1 MKKKK
6 KFSEEEALFYFT
18 MLLIALD
25 YLHTNGIV
33 HRDFK
38 PSNIFI
44 QNDGGDVNILKVGDF
59 GVSKADLETMKKNIS
74 ATTDGS
80 TTKSI
85 TAPEV
90 IYGFQSSAKV
100 DIWALGL
107 ILYRLIAALKHP
119 FEEKN

>member
-6 KFSEEEALFYFT
+6 IFSEDEALYYFT
-18 MLLIALD
+18 MLLISLD
-25 YLHTNGIV
+25 YLHTKGII

-44 QNDGGDVNILKVGDF
+44 QKVGDDVNILKVGDF

-90 IYGFQSSAKV
+90 IYGF
-100 DIWALGL
+100 
-107 ILYRLIAALKHP
+107 
-119 FEEKN
+119 

>member
-6 KFSEEEALFYFT
+6 IFSEDEALYYFT
-18 MLLIALD
+18 MLLISLD
-25 YLHTNGIV
+25 YLHTKGII

-44 QNDGGDVNILKVGDF
+44 QKVGGDVNILKVGDF

-74 ATTDGS
+74 VTTDGS

-90 IYGFQSSAKV
+90 IYGF
-100 DIWALGL
+100 
-107 ILYRLIAALKHP
+107 
-119 FEEKN
+119 